1 MSGTSSTA
9 LPLRPHRPNRPL
21 RPPHPPHPPALPP
34 PPPRPAAPPASPRP
48 APAPRPAVQLSART
62 GQGLDRLRR
71 ILLEV
76 AGWQSVP
83 EGICIA
89 RARHVQARQM
99 AAAHLEQ
106 AADQLQA
113 RGAALEL
120 LAEELRLAQ
129 NALDSITGAFTSDDL
144 LGAIFARFCIGK

>member
-1 MSGTSSTA
+1 MFGTSSTA
-9 LPLRPHRPNRPL
+9 LPHRPNRPL
-21 RPPHPPHPPALPP
+21 RPLRPPHPPALHPPRPEPP
-34 PPPRPAAPPASPRP
+34 PPPAPPAASARP
-48 APAPRPAVQLSART
+48 APAPRRTVHLSART

-89 RARHVQARQM
+89 RARHVQALQM

-129 NALDSITGAFTSDDL
+129 NALDSITG
-144 LGAIFARFCIGK
+144 

>member
-21 RPPHPPHPPALPP
+21 RPPPPPHPPP
-34 PPPRPAAPPASPRP
+34 
-48 APAPRPAVQLSART
+48 PAPRPAVQLSART

-89 RARHVQARQM
+89 RARHVQALQM
-99 AAAHLEQ
+99 AAAHWEQ

-144 LGAIFARFCIGK
+144 LGAIFA

>member
-1 MSGTSSTA
+1 
-9 LPLRPHRPNRPL
+9 
-21 RPPHPPHPPALPP
+21 
-34 PPPRPAAPPASPRP
+34 APSPRP
-48 APAPRPAVQLSART
+48 TVHLSART
-62 GQGLDRLRR
+62 GQGLDGLRR

-89 RARHVQARQM
+89 RARHVQALQM

-113 RGAALEL
+113 RGSALEL